1 MNIDERMLELEILC
15 EEEHS
20 RIYGEYE
27 NEQRCAYVI
36 TKEEIERLVDLT
48 KEHSYI
54 VPRGLT
60 REERRKY
67 MKEVGRRSSYGLTK
81 EKAESISKNTEEVY
95 KSKYLLTKEQVR
107 KIGEHSLR
115 KYAETSPSDFK
126 AEDFIDL
133 TNVQK
138 ESEVN
143 ND

>member
-1 MNIDERMLELEILC
+1 MNNC
-15 EEEHS
+15 EQHCDCMFS
-20 RIYGEYE
+20 
-27 NEQRCAYVI
+27 
-36 TKEEIERLVDLT
+36 KEEIEKLVDLT
-48 KEHSYI
+48 KQPSYLM
-54 VPRGLT
+54 PRGLT
-60 REERRKY
+60 REERRDY
-67 MKEVGRRSSYGLTK
+67 MKDVGCRSSYGLTK
-81 EKAESISKNTEEVY
+81 EKAERISKNTEEAY

-143 ND
+143 NA

>member
-1 MNIDERMLELEILC
+1 MNIENRIKELDIMC
-15 EEEHS
+15 EEENL
-20 RIYGEYE
+20 RIYKEHGC
-27 NEQRCAYVI
+27 EQQWDCI
-36 TKEEIERLVDLT
+36 FSKEDIERLVALCD
-48 KEHSYI
+48 EDGYI
-54 VPRGLT
+54 VPRGLI

-67 MKEVGRRSSYGLTK
+67 MKEVGCRSSYGLTK
-81 EKAESISKNTEEVY
+81 EIAERISKNTEEAY

-138 ESEVN
+138 ESELY

>member
-1 MNIDERMLELEILC
+1 MKEDNKC
-15 EEEHS
+15 EC
-20 RIYGEYE
+20 
-27 NEQRCAYVI
+27 EQYCGCVF
-36 TKEEIERLVDLT
+36 TKEEIERLVALCD
-48 KEHSYI
+48 EEGYI

-60 REERRKY
+60 REERRKH

-133 TNVQK
+133 TN
-138 ESEVN
+138 ESDKGEKCEQ
-143 ND
+143 